1 MHIYKHKVVTDI
13 FLDKALVSL
22 LAVFFNCSLIDDI
35 SLFGL
40 YFNKITYQLT
50 CTYLHS
56 IIQRNSSS
64 ASCISN
70 LKSSLFMHISDN
82 FYVQIKKEQKKHYLP
97 QNSSQLGLKDVI
109 LCELCWQYASR
120 ISSQGGAQLKKLRR
134 AEVFRVKNRDFTTK
148 NHIFSNFRGGE
159 CRVRPPLD
167 PPLVRVRLLSD
178 G

>member
-109 LCELCWQYASR
+109 LCELCWQYAGTDPGFQVR
-120 ISSQGGAQLKKLRR
+120 GGAVKKI
-134 AEVFRVKNRDFTTK
+134 AP
-148 NHIFSNFRGGE
+148 SGGISCE
-159 CRVRPPLD
+159 KSRFYD
-167 PPLVRVRLLSD
+167 KKSYFFQF
-178 G
+178 